1 VERLPV
7 LPLGQL
13 VVYPH
18 VVLPLALTDPKAV
31 QLIDEI
37 IQGEK
42 RLLLGVVKSMGGME
56 PPEGAV
62 MNTLPHQLYD
72 VGTLG
77 TIVRML
83 KLGDGSVRVMVQGLE
98 RARLKDIA
106 QGEKWL
112 MAEPEPLQENLLED
126 SRTEA
131 LKRTVIAQ
139 FSRVIDIAPYLGAEL
154 HEVLAGITEA
164 GKLADFIAANLDLAL
179 PAKAELLAIDD
190 VTRRLER
197 LAEFLVQE
205 LQVLE
210 VGTQIQE
217 KVKTRLDQNQ
227 REYVLR
233 EQLQVIRQELGEGE
247 TDDELEELAKR
258 LEEAQLSAEGK
269 KVADRELKRLR
280 QMSPQ
285 SAEYQVARTYLDVFA
300 ALPWARVTQDR
311 LELKTAR
318 EILDR
323 DHYDLKTIKE
333 RILEYLAV
341 RTLNPDAKGS
351 ILCFVG
357 PPGVGKTSLGQSIA
371 EALGR
376 KFTRVSLGGVRDE
389 AEIRGHR
396 RTYVGAIPGRI
407 IHALQRCE
415 TRSPVLML
423 DEVDKMGADVRG
435 DPTAALLEVLDPAQN
450 STFVD
455 HYLEVPFDL
464 SAVMF
469 IATANSTQP
478 IPDPLLDRMELLTLV
493 GYTPAEKLQIAKR
506 YLMPRQLKETGLG
519 KTDKTDHGKTDH
531 GERAHV
537 ADGALERLIGE
548 YTREAGV
555 RQLEREIQGVLRKAA
570 LEVVEGGAK
579 AVKVSSKNLE
589 KYAGQPKVQSEVAG
603 RAPEIGVATGLAWT
617 PVGGDIM
624 FIEAIRMPGKG
635 QITLTGQL
643 GDVMKES
650 AQAAW
655 SLLRARASA
664 LGIPLD
670 AFTQSDVHLHVP
682 AGGVPKDG
690 PSAGIT
696 IAAALASLLC
706 RRPARHD
713 VAMTGELT
721 LRGRVLPI
729 GGLKEKLTAAARA
742 GVTQVL
748 VPARNKNDLIDLPEE
763 VQKLL
768 DIKLVET
775 IDDVLELAL
784 LDVPQEERTSRR
796 SGPIRVVPTPTAP
809 PTPPPPPPPP
819 GEARR

>member
-18 VVLPLALTDPKAV
+18 VVLPLALTDPRAV

-42 RLLLGVVKSMGGME
+42 RLLLGVVKAAGGIE

-62 MNTLPHQLYD
+62 MATMPDQLYD

-77 TIVRML
+77 AVVRML

-98 RARLKDIA
+98 RARLQGVA
-106 QGEKWL
+106 QGERYL
-112 MAEPEPLQENLLED
+112 MADYQPLAENLLED
-126 SRTEA
+126 ARTEA

-179 PAKAELLAIDD
+179 PAKAELLAVDD

-197 LAEFLVQE
+197 LAEFLQQE
-205 LQVLE
+205 LEVLE

-217 KVKTRLDQNQ
+217 KVKTRLEQNQ

-233 EQLQVIRQELGEGE
+233 EQLQVIRQELGEDTG
-247 TDDELEELAKR
+247 DDELDELAHR
-258 LEEAQLSAEGK
+258 IEQAELSPEAT

-300 ALPWARVTQDR
+300 TLPWTKVSQDR
-311 LELKTAR
+311 LDLKAAR

-323 DHYDLKTIKE
+323 DHYDLKTVKE

-389 AEIRGHR
+389 AEVRGHR

-407 IHALQRCE
+407 LHALQRCE
-415 TRSPVLML
+415 TRNPVLML
-423 DEVDKMGADVRG
+423 DEVDKMGSDVRG

-464 SAVMF
+464 SGVMF
-469 IATANSTQP
+469 IATANSLAP
-478 IPDPLLDRMELLTLV
+478 IPDPLLDRMEVLTLI
-493 GYTPAEKLQIAKR
+493 GYTPAEKLQIARR
-506 YLMPRQLKETGLG
+506 YLLPRQLKETGLG
-519 KTDKTDHGKTDH
+519 AVGDG
-531 GERAHV
+531 RA
-537 ADGALERLIGE
+537 LGE

-570 LEVVEGGAK
+570 LEVVEGKTTG
-579 AVKVSSKNLE
+579 VKITAKNLE
-589 KYAGQPKVQSEVAG
+589 KYAGQPRVQSEVAG
-603 RAPEIGVATGLAWT
+603 RAPEVGVATGLAWT

-624 FIEAIRMPGKG
+624 FIEAIRMAGKG

-655 SLLRARASA
+655 SLLRARAGA
-664 LGIPLD
+664 LGIPLES
-670 AFTQSDVHLHVP
+670 FTQTDVHLHVP
-682 AGGVPKDG
+682 AGAVPKDG

-696 IAAALASLLC
+696 IATALASLLC
-706 RRPARHD
+706 NRPSRHD
-713 VAMTGELT
+713 LAMTGELT

-742 GVTQVL
+742 GVTTVL
-748 VPARNKNDLIDLPEE
+748 VPARNKSDLVDLPDE
-763 VQKLL
+763 VLRLL
-768 DIKLVET
+768 DIKQVET
-775 IDDVLELAL
+775 IDEVLELAL
-784 LDVPQEERTSRR
+784 LAPDERIRLSGGVRVSADRPQ
-796 SGPIRVVPTPTAP
+796 SGLRP
-809 PTPPPPPPPP
+809 
-819 GEARR
+819 

>member
-37 IQGEK
+37 IQGDK
-42 RLLLGVVKSMGGME
+42 RLLLGVVKPAGGIE

-62 MNTLPHQLYD
+62 MATLPDQLYD
-72 VGTLG
+72 IGTLG
-77 TIVRML
+77 AVVRML

-98 RARLKDIA
+98 RARLQA
-106 QGEKWL
+106 VSQGERYL
-112 MAEPEPLQENLLED
+112 MADYQPLAENLLED
-126 SRTEA
+126 ARTEA

-179 PAKAELLAIDD
+179 PAKAELLAVDD
-190 VTRRLER
+190 VTHRLER
-197 LAEFLVQE
+197 LAEFLQQE
-205 LQVLE
+205 LEVLE

-217 KVKTRLDQNQ
+217 KVKSRLEQNQ

-233 EQLQVIRQELGEGE
+233 EQLQVIRQELGEDTG
-247 TDDELEELAKR
+247 DDELDELAQR
-258 LEEAQLSAEGK
+258 IEQAQLSPEAA
-269 KVADRELKRLR
+269 KVAERELKRLR

-300 ALPWARVTQDR
+300 TLPWTKVSQDR
-311 LELKTAR
+311 LDLKAAR

-323 DHYDLKTIKE
+323 DHYDLKTVKE

-389 AEIRGHR
+389 AEVRGHR

-407 IHALQRCE
+407 LHALQRCE
-415 TRSPVLML
+415 TRNPVLML

-450 STFVD
+450 TTFVD

-464 SAVMF
+464 SGVMF
-469 IATANSTQP
+469 IATANSLAP
-478 IPDPLLDRMELLTLV
+478 IPDPLLDRMELLTLI
-493 GYTPAEKLQIAKR
+493 GYTPAEKLQIARR
-506 YLMPRQLKETGLG
+506 YLLPRQLKETGLG
-519 KTDKTDHGKTDH
+519 
-531 GERAHV
+531 GERAAV
-537 ADGALERLIGE
+537 ADGAMERLIAE

-570 LEVVEGGAK
+570 LEVVEKKSAG
-579 AVKVSSKNLE
+579 VKISVKNLE
-589 KYAGQPKVQSEVAG
+589 KYAGQPRVQSEVAG
-603 RAPEIGVATGLAWT
+603 RAPEVGVATGLAWT

-624 FIEAIRMPGKG
+624 FIEAIRMAGKG

-655 SLLRARASA
+655 SLLRARAGA
-664 LGIPLD
+664 LGIPLES
-670 AFTQSDVHLHVP
+670 FTQTDVHLHVP
-682 AGGVPKDG
+682 AGAVPKDG

-696 IAAALASLLC
+696 IATALASLLC
-706 RRPARHD
+706 NRPSRHD
-713 VAMTGELT
+713 LAMTGELT

-742 GVTQVL
+742 GVTTVL
-748 VPARNKNDLIDLPEE
+748 VPARNKSDLVDLPDE
-763 VQKLL
+763 VERLL
-768 DIKLVET
+768 DIRQVET
-775 IDDVLELAL
+775 IDEVLELAL
-784 LDVPQEERTSRR
+784 LAPDERARQ
-796 SGPIRVVPTPTAP
+796 SGGVRVSAERIQSGLRP
-809 PTPPPPPPPP
+809 
-819 GEARR
+819 

>member
-1 VERLPV
+1 MDRLPV

-18 VVLPLALTDPKAV
+18 VVLPLALTDSKAV

-42 RLLLGVVKSMGGME
+42 RLLLGVVKAAAGME

-62 MNTLPHQLYD
+62 MTTLPAQLYE

-77 TIVRML
+77 AVVRML

-98 RARLKDIA
+98 RARLVDVQ
-106 QGEKWL
+106 QGERYL
-112 MAEPEPLQENLLED
+112 TAGCEPLTENLLED
-126 SRTEA
+126 AHTEA

-154 HEVLAGITEA
+154 HEVLEGIAEA

-179 PAKAELLAIDD
+179 PAKAELLATDD

-205 LQVLE
+205 LEVLE

-217 KVKTRLDQNQ
+217 KVKSRLERNQ

-233 EQLQVIRQELGEGE
+233 EQLQVIRQELGEDAE
-247 TDDELEELAKR
+247 DDEMHELAQK
-258 LEEAQLSAEGK
+258 LDQAELSPEAQ
-269 KVADRELKRLR
+269 KVAERELKRLR
-280 QMSPQ
+280 QMPPQ

-300 ALPWARVTQDR
+300 TLPWRRVSQDR
-311 LELKTAR
+311 LDLKAAR

-323 DHYDLKTIKE
+323 DHYDLKTVKE

-341 RTLNPDAKGS
+341 RTLNPEAKGS
-351 ILCFVG
+351 ILCFAG

-389 AEIRGHR
+389 AEVRGHR

-407 IHALQRCE
+407 LHALQRCE
-415 TRSPVLML
+415 TRNPVLML
-423 DEVDKMGADVRG
+423 DEVDKMGSDVRG
-435 DPTAALLEVLDPAQN
+435 DPTSALLEVLDPAQN

-464 SAVMF
+464 SGVMF
-469 IATANSTQP
+469 IATANSLAP
-478 IPDPLLDRMELLTLV
+478 IPDPLLDRMEVLNLI
-493 GYTPAEKLQIAKR
+493 GYTPSEKLHIARR
-506 YLMPRQLKETGLG
+506 YLLPRQLKETGLR
-519 KTDKTDHGKTDH
+519 
-531 GERAHV
+531 ERGTL
-537 ADGALERLIGE
+537 ADAALERLIGE

-570 LEVVEGGAK
+570 LEVVEGKTAG
-579 AVKVSSKNLE
+579 VKISVKNLE
-589 KYAGQPKVQSEVAG
+589 RFAGQPKVQSEVAG
-603 RAPEIGVATGLAWT
+603 RAPEVGVATGLAWT

-624 FIEAIRMPGKG
+624 FIEAIKMPGRG

-655 SLLRARASA
+655 SLLRARAGA
-664 LGIPLD
+664 LGIPLE
-670 AFTQSDVHLHVP
+670 AFTQTDVHLHVP
-682 AGGVPKDG
+682 AGAVPKDG

-696 IAAALASLLC
+696 IATALASLLC
-706 RRPARHD
+706 GRPARHD
-713 VAMTGELT
+713 LAMTGELT

-742 GVTQVL
+742 GVRTVL
-748 VPARNKNDLIDLPEE
+748 VPERNKTDLVDLPPE
-763 VQKLL
+763 VEQLL
-768 DIKLVET
+768 EIKRVDT
-775 IDDVLELAL
+775 IDEVLEAAL
-784 LDVPQEERTSRR
+784 LEPDERARLSGGVRVTSPR
-796 SGPIRVVPTPTAP
+796 PAP
-809 PTPPPPPPPP
+809 PT
-819 GEARR
+819 GARP

>member
-1 VERLPV
+1 MERLPV

-18 VVLPLALTDPKAV
+18 VVLPLALPDPKAV

-98 RARLKDIA
+98 RARLRDVA
-106 QGEKWL
+106 QGDKWL
-112 MAEPEPLQENLLED
+112 MAGYEPLQENLIED
-126 SRTEA
+126 ARTEA
-131 LKRTVIAQ
+131 LKRTVVAQ

-190 VTRRLER
+190 VTHRLER
-197 LAEFLVQE
+197 LGEFLVQE

-247 TDDELEELAKR
+247 GDDELEELSKR
-258 LEEAQLSAEGK
+258 LEEAQLSAEAK

-300 ALPWARVTQDR
+300 ALPWSRVTQDR
-311 LELKTAR
+311 LDLKAAR

-323 DHYDLKTIKE
+323 DHYDLKTVKE

-341 RTLNPDAKGS
+341 RTLNPQARGS

-469 IATANSTQP
+469 IATANSTMP
-478 IPDPLLDRMELLTLV
+478 IPDPLLDRMEQLALV
-493 GYTPAEKLQIAKR
+493 GYTPSEKLQIAKR

-519 KTDKTDHGKTDH
+519 GDNA
-531 GERAHV
+531 RAYL
-537 ADGALERLIGE
+537 ADAALERLIAE

-579 AVKVSSKNLE
+579 TVKVSSKNLE

-655 SLLRARASA
+655 SLLRARAGT
-664 LGIPLD
+664 LGIALD
-670 AFTQSDVHLHVP
+670 VFTQSDVHLHVP
-682 AGGVPKDG
+682 AGAVPKDG

-696 IAAALASLLC
+696 IATALASLLC

-729 GGLKEKLTAAARA
+729 GGLKEKLTAAARS
-742 GVTQVL
+742 GVKQVL
-748 VPARNKNDLIDLPEE
+748 VPERNKNDLVDLPDE
-763 VQKLL
+763 VKKLL
-768 DIKLVET
+768 DLTLVET

-784 LDVPQEERTSRR
+784 LDAPVEDRRGERR
-796 SGPIRVVPTPTAP
+796 SGGIRVVPTPTTPSAP
-809 PTPPPPPPPP
+809 PAPPPPPAP
-819 GEARR
+819 GEIRR

>member
-1 VERLPV
+1 MERLPV

-42 RLLLGVVKSMGGME
+42 RLLLGVVRSMGGVE

-98 RARLKDIA
+98 RARLNDIA

-112 MAEPEPLQENLLED
+112 MAGCESLNENLLED
-126 SRTEA
+126 ARTEA

-154 HEVLAGITEA
+154 HEVLVGITEA
-164 GKLADFIAANLDLAL
+164 GKLSDFIAANLDLAL

-197 LAEFLVQE
+197 LGEFLMQE

-247 TDDELEELAKR
+247 GDDELEELAHR

-300 ALPWARVTQDR
+300 TLPWSRVTQDR
-311 LELKTAR
+311 LDLKTAR

-351 ILCFVG
+351 ILCFIG

-407 IHALQRCE
+407 IHALQRSE

-469 IATANSTQP
+469 IATANSTMP
-478 IPDPLLDRMELLTLV
+478 IPDPLLDRMEQLTLV

-506 YLMPRQLKETGLG
+506 YLLPRQLKETGLG
-519 KTDKTDHGKTDH
+519 K
-531 GERAHV
+531 GENGGRAHI
-537 ADGALERLIGE
+537 ADGSLERLIGE
-548 YTREAGV
+548 DAR
-555 RQLEREIQGVLRKAA
+555 
-570 LEVVEGGAK
+570 
-579 AVKVSSKNLE
+579 S
-589 KYAGQPKVQSEVAG
+589 G
-603 RAPEIGVATGLAWT
+603 RPPARARNPGRTEESR
-617 PVGGDIM
+617 VGGCGGRCEDG
-624 FIEAIRMPGKG
+624 EGLVEKPGE
-635 QITLTGQL
+635 
-643 GDVMKES
+643 V
-650 AQAAW
+650 
-655 SLLRARASA
+655 
-664 LGIPLD
+664 
-670 AFTQSDVHLHVP
+670 
-682 AGGVPKDG
+682 
-690 PSAGIT
+690 
-696 IAAALASLLC
+696 
-706 RRPARHD
+706 RRPAEGPKRSGGPGARDWRGDRAGMDAGGRRHHVHRSDPDARQGADHVDRPARRRDEGIGAGGLEPPQGARCRAGDSARRVHAVRRPPARARRRRPKGWSLRRHHDRGGARLTPVPAAGAARRRHD
-713 VAMTGELT
+713 
-721 LRGRVLPI
+721 GR
-729 GGLKEKLTAAARA
+729 ADAARA
-742 GVTQVL
+742 GV
-748 VPARNKNDLIDLPEE
+748 AD
-763 VQKLL
+763 
-768 DIKLVET
+768 
-775 IDDVLELAL
+775 
-784 LDVPQEERTSRR
+784 RR
-796 SGPIRVVPTPTAP
+796 IE
-809 PTPPPPPPPP
+809 
-819 GEARR
+819 GEADGRGTLRRHVGARARAQQERSDRLAGRGSEVA

>member
-1 VERLPV
+1 MDRLPV
-7 LPLGQL
+7 LPLGRI

-18 VVLPLALTDPKAV
+18 VVLPMALTDPHAV
-31 QLIDEI
+31 QLIDEVV
-37 IQGEK
+37 QGNK
-42 RLLLGVVKSMGGME
+42 RLLLGVVRPLGGTE

-62 MNTLPHQLYD
+62 MHARADELYE

-77 TIVRML
+77 TVVRML

-98 RARLKDIA
+98 RARLVEVIPA
-106 QGEKWL
+106 EHWL
-112 MAEPEPLQENLLED
+112 VAGYEPLPNTVLED
-126 SRTEA
+126 ARTEA
-131 LKRTVIAQ
+131 LKRTVHAQ
-139 FSRVIDIAPYLGAEL
+139 FSRVIDIAPYLGEEL
-154 HEVLAGITEA
+154 HEVLVGISDA
-164 GKLADFIAANLDLAL
+164 GKLADFVAANLDLAL
-179 PAKAELLAIDD
+179 PAKAELLAIDE
-190 VTRRLER
+190 VNRRLER
-197 LAEFLVQE
+197 LAELLGQE

-210 VGTQIQE
+210 VGSQIQE
-217 KVKTRLDQNQ
+217 KVRTRLDQNQ

-233 EQLQVIRQELGEGE
+233 EQLRVIRQELGEEEGE
-247 TDDELEELAKR
+247 DELTELAGR
-258 LEEAQLSAEGK
+258 LEAAGLHDEAK
-269 KVADRELKRLR
+269 KVVDRELKRLR

-285 SAEYQVARTYLDVFA
+285 SAEYHVARTYLEVIA
-300 ALPWARVTQDR
+300 SLPWGRTSEDR
-311 LELKTAR
+311 LDLKAAR
-318 EILDR
+318 DILDR
-323 DHYDLKTIKE
+323 DHYDLKPVKE

-341 RTLNPDAKGS
+341 RTLNPAARGG

-376 KFTRVSLGGVRDE
+376 RFTRVSLGGVRDE
-389 AEIRGHR
+389 AEVRGHR
-396 RTYVGAIPGRI
+396 RTYVGALPGRI

-415 TRSPVLML
+415 TRNPLLML

-464 SAVMF
+464 SGVMF
-469 IATANSTQP
+469 IATGNSLAP
-478 IPDPLLDRMELLTLV
+478 IPDPLLDRMEVLTLP
-493 GYTPAEKLQIAKR
+493 GYTPGEKLAIAKR
-506 YLMPRQLKETGLG
+506 YLLPRQLKETGLQM
-519 KTDKTDHGKTDH
+519 
-531 GERAHV
+531 ERASI

-570 LEVVEGGAK
+570 LEVVEGRAATIK
-579 AVKVSSKNLE
+579 ITAKNLE
-589 KYAGQPKVQSEVAG
+589 KFAGQPKVQSEVAG
-603 RAPEIGVATGLAWT
+603 REAEVGVATGLAWT

-624 FIEAIRMPGKG
+624 FIEAIQMPGKG

-655 SLLRARASA
+655 SLLRARAGA

-670 AFTQSDVHLHVP
+670 AFTQTDVHLHLP
-682 AGGVPKDG
+682 AGAVPKDG
-690 PSAGIT
+690 PSAGIA
-696 IAAALASLLC
+696 IATALASLLC

-721 LRGRVLPI
+721 LRGRILPI

-742 GVTQVL
+742 GVKTVL
-748 VPARNKNDLIDLPEE
+748 VPARNRSDIVDVPDE
-763 VQKLL
+763 VKQLL
-768 DIKLVET
+768 DIKPVET
-775 IDDVLELAL
+775 IDEVLELAL
-784 LDVPQEERTSRR
+784 LEPHPLRPLAVRTQT
-796 SGPIRVVPTPTAP
+796 SGQT
-809 PTPPPPPPPP
+809 
-819 GEARR
+819 EARP

>member
-1 VERLPV
+1 MERLPV

-31 QLIDEI
+31 QLIDEV

-42 RLLLGVVKSMGGME
+42 RVLLGVVKSVGGME

-83 KLGDGSVRVMVQGLE
+83 KLGDGSVRVMVQGLG
-98 RARLKDIA
+98 RARLTEVA

-112 MAEPEPLQENLLED
+112 MADCEPLVENLLED

-197 LAEFLVQE
+197 LSEFMVQE

-217 KVKTRLDQNQ
+217 KVKNRLDQNQ

-247 TDDELEELAKR
+247 GDDELEELAKR
-258 LEEAQLSAEGK
+258 LDDAQLSAEAK

-300 ALPWARVTQDR
+300 ALPWGRVTQDR
-311 LELKTAR
+311 LDLKAAR

-341 RTLNPDAKGS
+341 RTLNPEAKGS

-423 DEVDKMGADVRG
+423 DEVDKMGSDVRG
-435 DPTAALLEVLDPAQN
+435 DPTSALLEVLDPAQN

-464 SAVMF
+464 SSVMF
-469 IATANSTQP
+469 IATANSIMP
-478 IPDPLLDRMELLTLV
+478 IPDPLLDRMEQLTLV
-493 GYTPAEKLQIAKR
+493 GYTPSEKLQIAKR
-506 YLMPRQLKETGLG
+506 YLLPRQLKETGLG
-519 KTDKTDHGKTDH
+519 GKE
-531 GERAHV
+531 ERAHL
-537 ADGALERLIGE
+537 ADAALERLIGE

-570 LEVVEGGAK
+570 LEVVEGK
-579 AVKVSSKNLE
+579 STTVKISIKNLE

-603 RAPEIGVATGLAWT
+603 RAPELGVATGLAWT

-664 LGIPLD
+664 LGIPLEV
-670 AFTQSDVHLHVP
+670 FTQSDVHLHVP
-682 AGGVPKDG
+682 AGAVPKDG

-696 IAAALASLLC
+696 IAAALASLLT
-706 RRPARHD
+706 RRPSRHD

-742 GVTQVL
+742 GVTSVL
-748 VPARNKNDLIDLPEE
+748 VPERNKNDLIDLPEE
-763 VQKLL
+763 VRKLL

-775 IDDVLELAL
+775 IDDVLALAL
-784 LDVPQEERTSRR
+784 LDVPPMDDRPERR
-796 SGPIRVVPTPTAP
+796 SGGIRVVSPTGPGGP
-809 PTPPPPPPPP
+809 PSPPPP
-819 GEARR
+819 GEVRR

>member
-1 VERLPV
+1 MERLPV

-42 RLLLGVVKSMGGME
+42 RVLLGVVRSMGGIE

-98 RARLKDIA
+98 RARLKDVS

-112 MAEPEPLQENLLED
+112 MAGFEALQENTLED
-126 SRTEA
+126 ARTEA

-154 HEVLAGITEA
+154 HEVLSGITEA
-164 GKLADFIAANLDLAL
+164 GKLADFIAANLDIAL

-190 VTRRLER
+190 VTHRLER
-197 LAEFLVQE
+197 LGEFLMQE

-247 TDDELEELAKR
+247 GDDELEELSRR

-300 ALPWARVTQDR
+300 ALPWSRVTQDR
-311 LELKTAR
+311 LDLKAAR

-341 RTLNPDAKGS
+341 RTLNPNAKGS

-389 AEIRGHR
+389 AEVRGHR

-415 TRSPVLML
+415 TRTPVLML

-464 SAVMF
+464 SGVMF

-478 IPDPLLDRMELLTLV
+478 IPDPLLDRMEQLTLV

-519 KTDKTDHGKTDH
+519 GDAA
-531 GERAHV
+531 RAYV

-579 AVKVSSKNLE
+579 IVKVSSKNLE

-655 SLLRARASA
+655 SLLRARAAA

-670 AFTQSDVHLHVP
+670 SFTQSDVHLHVP

-742 GVTQVL
+742 GVTSVL

-775 IDDVLELAL
+775 IDDVLDLAL
-784 LDVPQEERTSRR
+784 LETPQEERQRR
-796 SGPIRVVPTPTAP
+796 SGGIRVVTSPS
-809 PTPPPPPPPP
+809 TPPAPAAPPPP